1 MESQQ
6 AEDLAARLVAQIDAV
21 IGGVDGPTV
30 LAAIEIAA
38 TTMATRALAGARQAR
53 MLEMIGRLA
62 RATHGPD
69 GFDEAVAWLIALD
82 LIERDAAGGFRLRP
96 EASPRVVRPRRSPD
110 R

>member
-1 MESQQ
+1 MMESQQ

-53 MLEMIGRLA
+53 MLEMIGRLGRAQHMA
-62 RATHGPD
+62 RMVSTRPWRGSSR
-69 GFDEAVAWLIALD
+69 LI
-82 LIERDAAGGFRLRP
+82 
-96 EASPRVVRPRRSPD
+96 
-110 R
+110 

>member
-1 MESQQ
+1 MMESQQ

-53 MLEMIGRLA
+53 MLEMIGRLGA
-62 RATHGPD
+62 RNTWPGWFRR
-69 GFDEAVAWLIALD
+69 GRGVAHRA
-82 LIERDAAGGFRLRP
+82 
-96 EASPRVVRPRRSPD
+96 
-110 R
+110 